1 MPGMEPP
8 TKKQKTTDEMLSEED
23 FVAQHGSVGRFRVQ
37 CPSDEKNDQLNG
49 QTIQIEAQLM
59 MTVKEFKAKIT
70 ELTGLAV
77 GSQKLK
83 ADVFLKD
90 AWTLARHNIVPNT
103 LLELGV
109 QTRGGRR

>member
-1 MPGMEPP
+1 
-8 TKKQKTTDEMLSEED
+8 
-23 FVAQHGSVGRFRVQ
+23 
-37 CPSDEKNDQLNG
+37 
-49 QTIQIEAQLM
+49 M